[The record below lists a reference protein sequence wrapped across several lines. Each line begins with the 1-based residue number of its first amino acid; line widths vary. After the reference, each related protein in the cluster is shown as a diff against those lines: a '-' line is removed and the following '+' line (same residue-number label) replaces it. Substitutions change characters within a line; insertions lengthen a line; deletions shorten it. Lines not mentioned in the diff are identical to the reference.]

1 MRLPRLS
8 LAFAPLA
15 VALVATAAFALA
27 PPSTDNMSLGS
38 PKAKLQVDEY
48 ASASCTHCAH
58 FNNEVFPAFKKKYID
73 TGKVRYTL
81 HEFLTPPENV
91 AAAGFL
97 VARCAGPAK
106 YFQVLDDFFHRQDEM
121 YEKRDLKI
129 PLMAVGQ
136 AAGLDEAAVTA
147 CLQDKPQIEA
157 LQTRIKASMDAGV
170 TATPTFFVN
179 GVKVGEGALTLE
191 QLDAALAKAKPAP
204 KAPAKKK

>member
-1 MRLPRLS
+1 LRLQLLS
-8 LAFAPLA
+8 
-15 VALVATAAFALA
+15 AAFALA
-27 PPSTDNMSLGS
+27 ATSAFALPPPSTANMSLGD

-58 FNNEVFPAFKKKYID
+58 FNNETFPAFKKKYID
-73 TGKVRYTL
+73 TGRVHYTL

-97 VARCAGPAK
+97 VARCAGPDK
-106 YFQVLDDFFHRQDEM
+106 YFSVLDDFFHRQAAM
-121 YEKRDLKI
+121 YETRDLKT

-157 LQTRIKASMDAGV
+157 LQTRLKAAADSGV

-179 GVKVGEGALTLE
+179 GVQAGEGALTLD
-191 QLDAALAKAKPAP
+191 QLDAALAKAKPLP
-204 KAPAKKK
+204 KPPAKKK